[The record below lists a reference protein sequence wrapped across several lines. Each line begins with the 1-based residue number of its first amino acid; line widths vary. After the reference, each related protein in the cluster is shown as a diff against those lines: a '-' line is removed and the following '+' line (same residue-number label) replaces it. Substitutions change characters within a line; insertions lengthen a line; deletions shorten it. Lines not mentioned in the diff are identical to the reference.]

1 MDAKEYLRQAYR
13 LDQKIRS
20 DMIEAARLREMSMS
34 ISAPAPGEKVQTG
47 SKADAPFTRCVETM
61 LMLEETIDAEVTVLV
76 ALKEQMRGVI
86 AAVSDADEQMVL
98 RFRYIHNMTWERIGS
113 EMNANART
121 VRRWHGAALLH
132 VSLPKNPIKI

>member
-20 DMIEAARLREMSMS
+20 DMIEVARLREMSMS
-34 ISAPAPGEKVQTG
+34 ISAPSLGEKVQTG
-47 SKADAPFTRCVETM
+47 RQSDAPYTRCVEKM
-61 LMLEETIDAEVTVLV
+61 LALEEKIDEEMGILV
-76 ALKEQMRGVI
+76 SLKEQMRGVI
-86 AAVSDADEQMVL
+86 AAVPDADEQMVL
-98 RFRYIHNMTWERIGS
+98 RFRYIHNMTWERIGN